1 MELQVLQHLLFHYSL
16 EVGYDKAAILIM
28 IFSPMLVLQGIEN
41 VIGTQYLLPT
51 KRQKE
56 YTISVAIG
64 VLTNLI
70 LNYIFILLWQSIGA
84 SIATVISVRK
94 NINWRPIIQLFVKY
108 LFASTVMFIACSI
121 TKLFVKAGLASL
133 CLQCIVGVIVYVGL
147 LFLLKDKFLYRI
159 INTIKA
165 KFLQLKTGVA

>member
-70 LNYIFILLWQSIGA
+70 LNYIFVFLEGMLSFLSPCVLPLLP
-84 SIATVISVRK
+84 VYISYLAGNGKEVDENGNIKYIRK
-94 NINWRPIIQLFVKY
+94 KV
-108 LFASTVMFIACSI
+108 
-121 TKLFVKAGLASL
+121 
-133 CLQCIVGVIVYVGL
+133 
-147 LFLLKDKFLYRI
+147 FL
-159 INTIKA
+159 NTILFIMSFPSA
-165 KFLQLKTGVA
+165 IGF